1 MHVPG
6 YQLLP
11 TLSRRSSCMIVNVQR
26 VSTLLLK
33 EKSAQVRDGRF
44 GIFFSNMSFKMWPSR
59 HTPEP
64 DDVEDRLLE
73 NEKGDEFSLPPF
85 NDTAFHKTRQATR
98 WWTWVLQGAI
108 FCSSLTLFVLSRYSE
123 PSDAACT
130 RKLFAYCS
138 SPPQRNRS
146 DFRADSSQP
155 PPSKL

>member
-1 MHVPG
+1 VPG
-6 YQLLP
+6 YQVVP
-11 TLSRRSSCMIVNVQR
+11 TLNRRMIAKVQR

-33 EKSAQVRDGRF
+33 ENSARVRDGRF
-44 GIFFSNMSFKMWPSR
+44 GMLFSNMSFKMWPSR

-85 NDTAFHKTRQATR
+85 NDPDFPKARQATR

-108 FCSSLTLFVLSRYSE
+108 FCSSLTLFILSRYRE
-123 PSDAACT
+123 PSDAECT

-138 SPPQRNRS
+138 SPPQQIRHG
-146 DFRADSSQP
+146 FRANSFQH
-155 PPSKL
+155 PPSKP